1 MDRQICELCMD
12 YLFGLIT
19 KQQLKT
25 AQPGRKQ
32 QIEQLLADGYFIKN
46 CKLYVY
52 GLTKGLELECDIRD
66 CDKKVL
72 KQIARTY
79 DVHGCRA
86 LNMEQ
91 YAQLEQTVIK
101 VLIPYIGK
109 FVSKKMMFL
118 IKSYGLSRHDLQG
131 ELLCKCLSTLARK
144 YPYYESTLH
153 AINTVKSS
161 VHNAGI
167 DLISQYTRQKNQR
180 LLKNKDGTF
189 EQRNIDY
196 SSLVTVAAPE
206 PFAMRHR
213 DERASLE
220 ALQKRMNKR
229 GALFITLAKGEYNKS
244 FSDYLGLDNTIAC
257 EQNYRSYL
265 KNIKEY
271 LNVNNKQVEQWFCK
285 LRPHL
290 M

>member
-19 KQQLKT
+19 KQQLKN
-25 AQPGRKQ
+25 AYNKKQ
-32 QIEQLLADGYFIKN
+32 VEQLLCDGYFIKN

-52 GLTKGLELECDIRD
+52 GLTKGVELECDIRD
-66 CDKKVL
+66 CDKKML
-72 KQIARTY
+72 KQISRTY
-79 DVHGCRA
+79 NINGCRA
-86 LNMEQ
+86 LDLNE

-109 FVSKKMMFL
+109 FISKKMMFL

-167 DLISQYTRQKNQR
+167 DLINQYTRQKNQR

-196 SSLVTVAAPE
+196 STLVTVVAPE

-213 DERASLE
+213 DERSSLN

-229 GALFITLAKGEYNKS
+229 GALFITLAKGEYNKP

-265 KNIKEY
+265 KNIKQY
-271 LNVNNKQVEQWFCK
+271 LNVNNKQVEQWFDK
-285 LRPHL
+285 LRPYL
-290 M
+290 

>member
-19 KQQLKT
+19 KQQLKN
-25 AQPGRKQ
+25 AYNKKQ
-32 QIEQLLADGYFIKN
+32 VEQLLCDGYFIKN

-52 GLTKGLELECDIRD
+52 GLTKGVELECDIRD
-66 CDKKVL
+66 CDKKML
-72 KQIARTY
+72 KQISRTY
-79 DVHGCRA
+79 NINGCRA
-86 LNMEQ
+86 LDLNE

-109 FVSKKMMFL
+109 FISKKMMFL

-167 DLISQYTRQKNQR
+167 DLINQYTRQKNQR

-189 EQRNIDY
+189 EQRNVDY
-196 SSLVTVAAPE
+196 STLVTVVAPE

-213 DERASLE
+213 DERSSLS

-229 GALFITLAKGEYNKS
+229 GALFITLAKGEYNKP

-265 KNIKEY
+265 KNIKQY
-271 LNVNNKQVEQWFCK
+271 LNVNNKQVEQWFDK
-285 LRPHL
+285 LRPYL
-290 M
+290 

>member
-1 MDRQICELCMD
+1 MNKQVCELCMD

-19 KQQLKT
+19 KQQLKK
-25 AQPGRKQ
+25 AQSTRIQ
-32 QIEQLLADGYFIKN
+32 EVEQLLANGYFIKN

-52 GLTKGLELECDIRD
+52 GLTKGLELECGVQ
-66 CDKKVL
+66 DKHKPFL
-72 KQIARTY
+72 KSIAGTY
-79 DVHGCRA
+79 NINGCRA
-86 LNMEQ
+86 LDLTE
-91 YAQLEQTVIK
+91 YCKLEQTV
-101 VLIPYIGK
+101 VNELIPYIGR

-118 IKSYGLSRHDLQG
+118 IKSYGLSRHDLEG
-131 ELLCKCLSTLARK
+131 DLLCKCLSTLARK

-167 DLISQYTRQKNQR
+167 DLINQHTRQKNQR
-180 LLKNKDGTF
+180 LIKNKDGTF

-196 SSLVTVAAPE
+196 STLVNVVAPE
-206 PFAMRHR
+206 PFVMRHR
-213 DERASLE
+213 DERSSLT

-229 GALFITLAKGEYNKS
+229 GALFITLAKGEYNKP
-244 FSDYLGLDNTIAC
+244 FSDYLGLDNTVAC

-265 KNIKEY
+265 KNVKQY
-271 LNVNNKQVEQWFCK
+271 LNVNNKQVEQWFTK

>member
-19 KQQLKT
+19 KQQLKN
-25 AQPGRKQ
+25 AYNKKQ
-32 QIEQLLADGYFIKN
+32 VEQLLCDGYFIKN

-52 GLTKGLELECDIRD
+52 GLTKGVELECDIRD
-66 CDKKVL
+66 CDKKML
-72 KQIARTY
+72 KQISRTY
-79 DVHGCRA
+79 NINGCRA
-86 LNMEQ
+86 LDLKE

-109 FVSKKMMFL
+109 FISKKMMFL

-167 DLISQYTRQKNQR
+167 DLINQYTRQKNQR

-196 SSLVTVAAPE
+196 STLVTVVAPE

-213 DERASLE
+213 DERSSLN

-229 GALFITLAKGEYNKS
+229 GALFITLAKGEYNKP

-265 KNIKEY
+265 KNIKQY
-271 LNVNNKQVEQWFCK
+271 LNVNNKQVEQWFDK
-285 LRPHL
+285 LRPYL
-290 M
+290 